1 MLTVEL
7 IRRGAR
13 YFPERTAVY
22 FEDKSLTFAEV
33 DRLSNRFA
41 HTLARNGIARGG
53 RLAILATT
61 ACTRCPSIS
70 PA

>member
-22 FEDKSLTFAEV
+22 FEDKSLTFNDEF
-33 DRLSNRFA
+33 LN
-41 HTLARNGIARGG
+41 
-53 RLAILATT
+53 AIRRWRVTST
-61 ACTRCPSIS
+61 
-70 PA
+70 